1 MDNNLKEA
9 KKNYEEIE
17 IPNTLNDIIEESI
30 YKVRNDNNKNLIYN
44 IKKVTAASILVM
56 LCFVTLV
63 NTSDSFAAKMSEVPI
78 ISELTKLVSFT
89 SYKVE
94 NNVYEADVNIPG
106 IKGIKSKSLEKEIN
120 EEIKERML
128 ERLNESKIRA
138 AEYKEAYLET
148 GGKKENY
155 LPIKIKID
163 YELKYQT
170 ENKMSF
176 IIFQYE
182 SLASAYYKA
191 YYYTIDLE
199 NNKLLS
205 LSDLLGENYKNEINE
220 EIYNQINKR
229 IKENNEVFFDGD
241 SGFNGITDEQEF
253 YLNDNGNV
261 VIVFKKYE
269 IAPGSSGELEFII
282 KEK

>member
-1 MDNNLKEA
+1 M
-9 KKNYEEIE
+9 IW
-17 IPNTLNDIIEESI
+17 
-30 YKVRNDNNKNLIYN
+30 N

-56 LCFVTLV
+56 VCFVTLV

-89 SYKVE
+89 SYEVK
-94 NNVYEADVNIPG
+94 NNVYEADVNIPE

-120 EEIKERML
+120 KEIKERML
-128 ERLNESKIRA
+128 ERLSESKVRA

-148 GGKKENY
+148 GGEEENY

-170 ENKMSF
+170 ENKISF

-182 SLASAYYKA
+182 SLASAYYKV

-205 LSDLLGENYKNEINE
+205 LTDLLGEDYKNKINE

-229 IKENNEVFFDGD
+229 IKENNEIFFDGEL
-241 SGFNGITDEQEF
+241 GFNGINDEQEF
-253 YLNDNGNV
+253 YLDDNGNV
-261 VIVFKKYE
+261 VIVFKKYD
-269 IAPGSSGELEFII
+269 IAPGASGELEFII

>member
-1 MDNNLKEA
+1 
-9 KKNYEEIE
+9 
-17 IPNTLNDIIEESI
+17 
-30 YKVRNDNNKNLIYN
+30 
-44 IKKVTAASILVM
+44 
-56 LCFVTLV
+56 
-63 NTSDSFAAKMSEVPI
+63 MSAVPI

-94 NNVYEADVNIPG
+94 NNVYEADINIPE

-128 ERLNESKIRA
+128 ERLNESKIRT